1 MTALCTLLWVIL
13 GDVPQFIGLHM
24 NMNEKIKRKQLK
36 YLPLLLINL
45 VFLILALILSTDDA
59 LVRIGFTIAYFLYA
73 IILFEEKTSYK
84 LIVSCVV
91 VLLSTISD
99 LIIEM
104 PSYALL
110 GHVTKP
116 SDANIESII
125 IMLLFSMLFMVML
138 VLFTRL
144 NKHNK
149 TMIDRTAILFF
160 LLPLSNILMVLC
172 LSTQFQIPAFWSL
185 VRTLL
190 VISAFFIMGLS
201 LFLLYRAMNENYR
214 AKQSQMKLAQL
225 EYNQRLS
232 ESYFENITQS
242 AQMLMKYKHDFN
254 NMITT
259 ALHMVNSNDESTK
272 KQGVQLLEQIK
283 EKNSET
289 AIPFYCKNPV
299 VNTILFDKSSRAK
312 TEGIDFTTDVK
323 LPERLDIE
331 LTDLCSIFSNLIDN
345 GLRSACGSDDNR
357 LELKAWCD
365 TGYMFVRTKNYP
377 DDDFELPSQDKQ
389 FDLAKP
395 SQHGYGLSILKELA
409 EKYSGSFE
417 IKKQGSAVEAMCC
430 VSLPET
436 A

>member
-1 MTALCTLLWVIL
+1 
-13 GDVPQFIGLHM
+13 
-24 NMNEKIKRKQLK
+24 
-36 YLPLLLINL
+36 
-45 VFLILALILSTDDA
+45 
-59 LVRIGFTIAYFLYA
+59 
-73 IILFEEKTSYK
+73 
-84 LIVSCVV
+84 
-91 VLLSTISD
+91 
-99 LIIEM
+99 
-104 PSYALL
+104 
-110 GHVTKP
+110 
-116 SDANIESII
+116 
-125 IMLLFSMLFMVML
+125 
-138 VLFTRL
+138 
-144 NKHNK
+144 
-149 TMIDRTAILFF
+149 
-160 LLPLSNILMVLC
+160 MVLC

>member
-1 MTALCTLLWVIL
+1 
-13 GDVPQFIGLHM
+13 M

-125 IMLLFSMLFMVML
+125 IMFLFSMLFMVML

-190 VISAFFIMGLS
+190 VISAFLIMGLS

-225 EYNQRLS
+225 EYNQKLS
-232 ESYFENITQS
+232 ESYFDNITQS

-272 KQGVQLLEQIK
+272 QQGVKLLEQIK

-289 AIPFYCKNPV
+289 ALPFYCKNPV
-299 VNTILFDKSSRAK
+299 VNTILFDKDSRAQ
-312 TEGIDFTTDVK
+312 TEGIDFITDVK
-323 LPERLDIE
+323 LPEKLNIE

-345 GLRSACGSDDNR
+345 GLRSACESEDNR

-365 TGYMFVRTKNYP
+365 AGYMFVRTKNYP
-377 DDDFELPSQDKQ
+377 DEDFQVPEKEKQ
-389 FDLAKP
+389 FDI
-395 SQHGYGLSILKELA
+395 SNISGHGYGLSILKDMA
-409 EKYSGSFE
+409 EKYGGSFE
-417 IKKQGSAVEAMCC
+417 MKMEGGAFEAMCC
-430 VSLPET
+430 VNISG
-436 A
+436 

>member
-1 MTALCTLLWVIL
+1 MTALCTVLWVIL

-185 VRTLL
+185 VRTPVPKLC
-190 VISAFFIMGLS
+190 
-201 LFLLYRAMNENYR
+201 
-214 AKQSQMKLAQL
+214 QSTR
-225 EYNQRLS
+225 N
-232 ESYFENITQS
+232 
-242 AQMLMKYKHDFN
+242 
-254 NMITT
+254 
-259 ALHMVNSNDESTK
+259 
-272 KQGVQLLEQIK
+272 
-283 EKNSET
+283 
-289 AIPFYCKNPV
+289 
-299 VNTILFDKSSRAK
+299 
-312 TEGIDFTTDVK
+312 
-323 LPERLDIE
+323 
-331 LTDLCSIFSNLIDN
+331 
-345 GLRSACGSDDNR
+345 
-357 LELKAWCD
+357 
-365 TGYMFVRTKNYP
+365 FV
-377 DDDFELPSQDKQ
+377 
-389 FDLAKP
+389 
-395 SQHGYGLSILKELA
+395 
-409 EKYSGSFE
+409 
-417 IKKQGSAVEAMCC
+417 
-430 VSLPET
+430 
-436 A
+436 